1 MHPTDLKANNFKGQ
15 YLTCLP
21 ILLHAEQKII
31 TVYMSASV
39 IEDLQDSLPNL

>member
-1 MHPTDLKANNFKGQ
+1 MFDLPSYK
-15 YLTCLP
+15 
-21 ILLHAEQKII
+21 LHAEQKMI